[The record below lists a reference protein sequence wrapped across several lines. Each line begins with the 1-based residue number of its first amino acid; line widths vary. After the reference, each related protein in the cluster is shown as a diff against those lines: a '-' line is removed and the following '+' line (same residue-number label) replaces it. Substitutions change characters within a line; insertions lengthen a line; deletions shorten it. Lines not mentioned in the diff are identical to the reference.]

1 MQHMRWLAA
10 VLAIGVSGIAV
21 AAQNWPERP
30 VRVVVPWGPG
40 GGTDIAAR
48 QLTATLAEMYGQQFP
63 IDNRGGAN
71 GIIGADLVAKAPGDG
86 YTLMLHTLSSHVLN
100 TSYYSKLPYNPD
112 RDFAPITLIGKVP
125 LILYVHPSF
134 PARTVRQVVNIARA
148 KPESVQYASFAT
160 GSPSHFAG
168 ALLGQLTGVK
178 MVHIPYKGGGVAM
191 AAVLGGEAYLHF
203 GGISVGLP
211 HVKAG
216 KIHAIAV
223 SAAERTPQ
231 LPDLPTVAEAL
242 KLKDYDVTVTFGMLS
257 PAGVPKALQA
267 VIYQKIAAAVNS
279 PGYQARLQKVGTDQV
294 AAIRPDQLA
303 LWLKTETARWA
314 GIVKSTGVHG
324 D

>member
-1 MQHMRWLAA
+1 MQIARWFAAGLALM
-10 VLAIGVSGIAV
+10 VCGSAV
-21 AAQNWPERP
+21 AQGWPERP
-30 VRVVVPWGPG
+30 VRMVVPWGPG
-40 GGTDIAAR
+40 GGTDIVAR
-48 QLTATLAEMYGQQFP
+48 QFGARLTEMYGQQFP

-86 YTLMLHTLSSHVLN
+86 YTVMVHTLSSHVLN

-112 RDFAPITLIGKVP
+112 RDFAPITLVGKVP

-134 PARTVRQVVNIARA
+134 PARTVREVVNIARA
-148 KPESVQYASFAT
+148 KPDSVQYASFAT

-168 ALLGQLTGVK
+168 AMLGLMTGTK
-178 MVHIPYKGGGVAM
+178 MVHIPYKGGGLAM

-231 LPDLPTVAEAL
+231 MPELPTVAEAL
-242 KLKDYDVTVTFGMLS
+242 KLKDYDVTVTFGMLV
-257 PAGVPKALQA
+257 PASVPKALQET
-267 VIYQKIAAAVNS
+267 IYQKVAAAVNS
-279 PGYQARLQKVGTDQV
+279 REYKERLQKVGTDEMP
-294 AAIRPDQLA
+294 ALKPEELA
-303 LWLKTETARWA
+303 QWLKTETTRWA